1 MGSGASSSATSR
13 ADVDRE
19 LLEAISKLTKL
30 KPSKLLTGEQVE
42 NTIGTQLFDCN
53 AFDIYAVPDNSKRGF
68 GVHKVSREELLKVL
82 QVHQVLNNADAKV
95 PLPSG
100 PSRDELSQVAENNLA
115 LTAPRSPS
123 DSIGLRGAVA
133 PLHEPHN
140 VYTPLP
146 PPDADATT
154 VIYPYAAAMVLI
166 FQKRPL
172 PDAGWNLALWRSGA
186 TGEWTT
192 ITANFAA
199 RHAVSAAKPHQLRS
213 AAAEALLEQSSGL
226 LRVAPGHLPTVLS
239 DTCAASVVWDGG
251 PALDSAARPRP
262 LVQLFA
268 VHVDGV
274 RPDDFRANRE
284 ALSHNLAGAVP
295 KGNWLDFDE
304 LAFTRLEDVP
314 GFLSR
319 RAPRG
324 TATAGALVKAGGG
337 GGTSRSATVGSFAP
351 HAVTDTTGRV
361 CPCRQLL
368 ELLARPRV
376 ASALTR
382 PLPGTP
388 SSSSSSASQPSVLAE
403 LAAKLDAGESHHRG
417 NNNNNSMVVSSTSS
431 AEPAVGQQSYHAGRW
446 FAPNSNNALT
456 LAVPGDESSSM
467 NATAVISRV
476 PETDGLLA
484 GCDTALLTSL
494 SNTAQRSSVW

>member
-1 MGSGASSSATSR
+1 MGSGASSSANNR

-30 KPSKLLTGEQVE
+30 KPGKLLTGEQVE
-42 NTIGTQLFDCN
+42 NTIGTKLFDCN

-95 PLPSG
+95 PIPKGLD
-100 PSRDELSQVAENNLA
+100 RDELSQLAENNLA

-123 DSIGLRGAVA
+123 DSIGLRGAIA
-133 PLHEPHN
+133 PLLEPHI

-146 PPDADATT
+146 PQDADAATI
-154 VIYPYAAAMVLI
+154 IYPYAAAMVLI

-226 LRVAPGHLPTVLS
+226 LRVAPGCLPSVLS

-251 PALDSAARPRP
+251 PALDNAAHPRP

-274 RPDDFRANRE
+274 GPGDFQANRE

-295 KGNWLDFDE
+295 KGSWLDFDE

-314 GFLSR
+314 GFLFR
-319 RAPRG
+319 QTPTG

-337 GGTSRSATVGSFAP
+337 GTWRSAAVGSFAP
-351 HAVTDTTGRV
+351 YAVTDTTGRV

-376 ASALTR
+376 TSALTR
-382 PLPGTP
+382 PLPCA
-388 SSSSSSASQPSVLAE
+388 SSTSGAAQPSVLAE
-403 LAAKLDAGESHHRG
+403 FAAKLDAGDSHHRG
-417 NNNNNSMVVSSTSS
+417 NSSGSMVAS
-431 AEPAVGQQSYHAGRW
+431 PASPQGPAIGQQSYHAGRW
-446 FAPNSNNALT
+446 FAPNSNSSALT
-456 LAVPGDESSSM
+456 LAVPGNSSSM
-467 NATAVISRV
+467 HATAVISRV

-494 SNTAQRSSVW
+494 SNTAERSSVW